1 MGFTDNPIINSPF
14 ERPQWHFELDD
25 EGQPTGKKLPDRRE
39 SVQVVP
45 VPAAKRRGPRQRE
58 LALEEKTT
66 SNTLV
71 NAIRKDVDQ
80 WRELPPS
87 QWGVTPETQRLLL
100 HWRDPH
106 RERKQFFC
114 QREAIETLIWLT
126 EVAPKKFSEDIKN
139 ANAEANPGLY
149 RLACKMATGAGKTSV
164 MAMIIAWQ
172 AVNKARRP
180 NAKNFSDAFLIVT
193 PGITIR
199 DRLRVLNP
207 GDPNNSYEYF
217 DLVPSDLMDAVRRA
231 RIVITNYHSF
241 MLREKE
247 QVSKLNRQILGGREG
262 EKRFTETE
270 GDMVLRVAKEL
281 MGRKNIIVL
290 NDEAHHC
297 YRRKVGG
304 EEEEEEDLKGED
316 REEAEKNEKAAR
328 VWISGIEAFERKL
341 GVDAIYDLSA
351 TPFFLRGS
359 GYPEGTLFPWVVS
372 DFGLLDAIESGIVK
386 VPRIPV
392 LDDAISGDLPKFRDV
407 YNAIRKDN
415 PRALPAKGRGKQAKS
430 AMDPQNLPH
439 LLGQA
444 IEALYKDYEAVYSLW
459 EKEPN
464 LGRPPVFIV
473 VCNNT
478 STSKLVYDW
487 ISGYEIKEGEDDK
500 APTRVV
506 KGALRHFSN
515 VDENGRWLPRFRSLL
530 IDSEQLESG
539 EALSTD
545 FRKIAAHEIDEF
557 KRELRLR
564 NDPRNPDDL
573 TDADILREVMNTV
586 GRPDRLG
593 ANIRCVVSV
602 SMLTEGWDANTVT
615 HIMGVRAFGTQLLCE
630 QVVGR
635 GLRRVS
641 YEIDPKTGHFPVEYA
656 DVLGVPFS
664 FAQQGA
670 QTAPKPP
677 PRVIRVRAMEDRA
690 EREIRFPNV
699 EGYRVVFPRK
709 PLKPVFTA
717 DSKLVL
723 TPDDIPMVTQVEPLI
738 GEGITFDL
746 RQDADKLRLKS
757 VIFDVAGL
765 LLREKFK
772 DADGNLEVWRYPE
785 LVKITERW
793 FAECLDCK
801 GDFRPQFLKW
811 HSLAIRAVE
820 KIWRAVLPSKEGA
833 INGNDTVLLPV
844 LNAFNPSGST
854 QHVDFTTSKQ
864 TILATRPDKC
874 HLNYVVYDR
883 DWEAGFAERIEGMSE
898 VISYVKNHSLNFEV
912 PYDYKG
918 DTRKY
923 RPDYIVR
930 VASGDAEPLNLVVEI
945 KGARDDS
952 DAAKADTMRKAWVPA
967 VNASGQFG
975 RWDFMEITDAPY
987 DVDKAIRERLREL
1000 AEKPGRAAKTAVT

>member
-14 ERPQWHFELDD
+14 EKPQWHFELDD

-45 VPAAKRRGPRQRE
+45 VPAARRRGPRQRE

-71 NAIRKDVDQ
+71 NAIRKDVDR
-80 WRELPPS
+80 WRDLPPG

-100 HWRDPH
+100 HWRDPS

-114 QREAIETLIWLT
+114 QREAIETLIWLS

-149 RLACKMATGAGKTSV
+149 RLACKMATGAGKTTV

-207 GDPNNSYEYF
+207 GDPSNSYEYF
-217 DLVPSDLMDAVRRA
+217 DLVPSDLMDSVRRA
-231 RIVITNYHSF
+231 RIVITNYHAF
-241 MLREKE
+241 MLRDKE
-247 QVSKLNRQILGGREG
+247 HVSKLNRQILGGLEG
-262 EKRFTETE
+262 ERHFTETE
-270 GDMVLRVAKEL
+270 GEMIARVAPEL
-281 MGRKNIIVL
+281 MGRKHITVL

-304 EEEEEEDLKGED
+304 EEEEDLKGED

-328 VWISGIEAFERKL
+328 VWIDGIEAFERKL

-386 VPRIPV
+386 VPRLPV
-392 LDDAISGDLPKFRDV
+392 LDDAIQGELPKFRDV
-407 YNAIRKDN
+407 YNVIRKDN
-415 PRALPAKGRGKQAKS
+415 PRALPAKGRGKQAKG

-444 IEALYKDYEAVYSLW
+444 IEALYGHYKKVYSLW
-459 EKEPN
+459 EGEPE

-478 STSKLVYDW
+478 ATSKLVYDW
-487 ISGYEIKEGEDDK
+487 ISGYEITEGKGEK
-500 APTRVV
+500 AQARVV
-506 KGALRHFSN
+506 KGALGLFSN
-515 VDENGRWLPRFRSLL
+515 VDENGRWLPRFRTLL

-539 EALSTD
+539 EALSND
-545 FRKIAAHEIDEF
+545 FRKLAGREIEEF

-564 NDPRNPDDL
+564 GDPRNPDEL

-586 GRPDRLG
+586 GRPGRLG
-593 ANIRCVVSV
+593 ADIRCVVSV

-641 YEIDPKTGHFPVEYA
+641 YDVDPKTGHFPVEYA

-664 FAQQGA
+664 FAQQGTA
-670 QTAPKPP
+670 TAPKPP

-709 PLKPVFTA
+709 PLNPAFTA
-717 DSKLVL
+717 DSHLVL
-723 TPDDIPMVTQVEPLI
+723 TPDDIPTVTQSEPLI

-757 VIFDVAGL
+757 VIFDVAGV

-772 DADGNLEVWRYPE
+772 DEDGNLEVWRYPE

-811 HSLAIRAVE
+811 RSLAIRAVE
-820 KIWRAVLPSKEGA
+820 KIWRAVLPSREGA
-833 INGNDTVLLPV
+833 VSGTETALLPV
-844 LNAFNPSGST
+844 LNAYNPSGST
-854 QHVDFTTSKQ
+854 AHVDFTTSKM

-883 DWEAGFAERIEGMSE
+883 DWEAGFAERIEGVGE

-918 DTRKY
+918 GTRKY

-930 VASGDAEPLNLVVEI
+930 VANDSGEPLNLVVEI

-952 DAAKADTMRKAWVPA
+952 DAAKADTMRKAWIPA

-975 RWDFMEITDAPY
+975 RWDFMEFTDAPY
-987 DVDKAIRERLREL
+987 DVDKAIRARIKAL
-1000 AEKPGRAAKTAVT
+1000 AVC

>member
-1 MGFTDNPIINSPF
+1 MAFADNPIINSPF
-14 ERPQWHFELDD
+14 DKPQRHFELDD
-25 EGQPTGKKLPDRRE
+25 EGQPTGKKLPGRRE

-45 VPAAKRRGPRQRE
+45 VPAARRRGPRQRE
-58 LALEEKTT
+58 LALEEETT

-71 NAIRKDVDQ
+71 NAIRIEVDQ
-80 WRELPPS
+80 WRDLPPS

-100 HWRDPH
+100 HWRDPT

-126 EVAPKKFSEDIKN
+126 EVAPKKFSEDINN

-172 AVNKARRP
+172 AVNKARHP
-180 NAKNFSDAFLIVT
+180 DSKKFSDAFLIVA

-207 GDPNNSYEYF
+207 GDPSNSYEYF
-217 DLVPSDLMDAVRRA
+217 DLVPTDLMDSVRRA
-231 RIVITNYHSF
+231 RIVITNYHAF

-247 QVSKLNRQILGGREG
+247 HISKLNRQILGGRAG
-262 EKRFTETE
+262 EKKFTETE
-270 GDMVLRVAKEL
+270 GEMIARVAPEL
-281 MGRKNIIVL
+281 MSRKNVIVL

-297 YRRKVGG
+297 YRRKIGG
-304 EEEEEEDLKGED
+304 EHEADLTAED
-316 REEAEKNEKAAR
+316 RDEAKKNDEAAR
-328 VWISGIEAFERKL
+328 VWISGLEAFERKL
-341 GVDAIYDLSA
+341 GIDAVYDLSA

-359 GYPEGTLFPWVVS
+359 GYRENLLFPWVVS
-372 DFGLLDAIESGIVK
+372 DFSLMDAIESGIVK

-392 LDDAISGDLPKFRDV
+392 LDDAIQGELPKFRDV
-407 YNAIRKDN
+407 YNYIRKDN

-430 AMDPQNLPH
+430 TMDPQNLPA
-439 LLGQA
+439 LLGEA
-444 IEALYKDYEAVYSLW
+444 IGALYKNYEEVYGLW
-459 EKEPN
+459 ENEPE

-478 STSKLVYDW
+478 ATSKLVYDW
-487 ISGYEIKEGEDDK
+487 ISGYDITEGDGDNK
-500 APTRVV
+500 QTRTV
-506 KGALRHFSN
+506 KGALRLFSN
-515 VDENGRWLPRFRSLL
+515 VDDDSRWLPRFRTLL

-539 EALSTD
+539 EALSDD
-545 FRKIAAHEIDEF
+545 FRKLAVRELDEF

-564 NDPRNPDDL
+564 NDPRDPDDL

-586 GRPDRLG
+586 GRPNRLG
-593 ANIRCVVSV
+593 ADIRCVVSV

-641 YEIDPKTGHFPVEYA
+641 YEVDPKTGHFPVEYA

-664 FAQQGA
+664 FAQQGSA
-670 QTAPKPP
+670 TAPKPP
-677 PRVIRVRAMEDRA
+677 PRVTRVRAMEDRA

-717 DSKLVL
+717 DSRLVL
-723 TPDDIPMVTQVEPLI
+723 TADDIPMVTQSEPII
-738 GEGITFDL
+738 GEAITFDL
-746 RQDADKLRLKS
+746 RKGADKLRLKS

-765 LLREKFK
+765 LLRERMK

-785 LVKITERW
+785 VVRITEQW
-793 FAECLDCK
+793 FAECLECK

-820 KIWRAVLPSKEGA
+820 KIARAILPPAEEA
-833 INGNDTVLLPV
+833 ANGLLPV
-844 LNAFNPSGST
+844 LNAYNPEGT
-854 QHVDFTTSKQ
+854 TRHVDFTTSKV
-864 TILATRPDKC
+864 TIFKTRPDKC
-874 HLNYVVYDR
+874 QLNYVVYDR
-883 DWEAGFAERIEGMSE
+883 DWEAGFAERIEGMPE
-898 VISYVKNHSLNFEV
+898 VLAYVKNHSLNFEV

-918 DTRKY
+918 STRKY
-923 RPDYIVR
+923 RPDYILR
-930 VASGDAEPLNLVVEI
+930 VANGGGEPLNLVVEI
-945 KGARDDS
+945 KGARDDA

-967 VNASGQFG
+967 VNASRQFG
-975 RWDFMEITDAPY
+975 RWDFMEFTDAPY
-987 DVDKAIRERLREL
+987 DVDKQIRAHLQEYL
-1000 AEKPGRAAKTAVT
+1000 AA

>member
-14 ERPQWHFELDD
+14 ERPQSHFELDD

-114 QREAIETLIWLT
+114 QREAIETLIWLA

-149 RLACKMATGAGKTSV
+149 RLACKMATGAGKTTV

-207 GDPNNSYEYF
+207 GDPSNSYEYF

-231 RIVITNYHSF
+231 RIVITNYHAF

-262 EKRFTETE
+262 EKRFTESE
-270 GDMVLRVAKEL
+270 GEMIARVAPEL
-281 MGRKNIIVL
+281 MRRKNIIVL

-297 YRRKVGG
+297 YRHKVSDED
-304 EEEEEEDLKGED
+304 EELTGED
-316 REEAEKNEKAAR
+316 REEAKKNAEAAR

-392 LDDAISGDLPKFRDV
+392 LDDAISGELPRFRDV

-444 IEALYKDYEAVYSLW
+444 IEALYKDYEIVYGLW

-487 ISGYEIKEGEDDK
+487 ISGYEIKDGEDDK

-515 VDENGRWLPRFRSLL
+515 VDENGRWLPRFRTLL

-539 EALSTD
+539 EALSDD
-545 FRKIAAHEIDEF
+545 FRRLAAREIDEF

-564 NDPRNPDDL
+564 GDPRDPDEL

-593 ANIRCVVSV
+593 ADIRCVVSV

-656 DVLGVPFS
+656 DILGVPFS

-709 PLKPVFTA
+709 ALEPVFTA

-757 VIFDVAGL
+757 VIFDVAGV
-765 LLREKFK
+765 LLRAKFK
-772 DADGNLEVWRYPE
+772 DEDGDLEVWRYPE

-811 HSLAIRAVE
+811 RSLAIRAVE
-820 KIWRAVLPSKEGA
+820 KIWRAVLPSREGA
-833 INGNDTVLLPV
+833 ASRNEAILLPV
-844 LNAFNPSGST
+844 LNAYNPSGST
-854 QHVDFTTSKQ
+854 QHVDFTTSKM

-883 DWEAGFAERIEGMSE
+883 DWEAGFAERIEGMNE
-898 VISYVKNHSLNFEV
+898 VVSYVKNHSLNFEV

-930 VASGDAEPLNLVVEI
+930 VANGDGEPLNLVVEI

-967 VNASGQFG
+967 VNASRQFG
-975 RWDFMEITDAPY
+975 RWDFMEFTDAPY
-987 DVDKAIRERLREL
+987 DVDKAIRARI
-1000 AEKPGRAAKTAVT
+1000 KTLMTV

>member
-1 MGFTDNPIINSPF
+1 
-14 ERPQWHFELDD
+14 
-25 EGQPTGKKLPDRRE
+25 
-39 SVQVVP
+39 
-45 VPAAKRRGPRQRE
+45 
-58 LALEEKTT
+58 
-66 SNTLV
+66 
-71 NAIRKDVDQ
+71 
-80 WRELPPS
+80 
-87 QWGVTPETQRLLL
+87 
-100 HWRDPH
+100 
-106 RERKQFFC
+106 
-114 QREAIETLIWLT
+114 
-126 EVAPKKFSEDIKN
+126 
-139 ANAEANPGLY
+139 
-149 RLACKMATGAGKTSV
+149 
-164 MAMIIAWQ
+164 
-172 AVNKARRP
+172 
-180 NAKNFSDAFLIVT
+180 
-193 PGITIR
+193 
-199 DRLRVLNP
+199 
-207 GDPNNSYEYF
+207 
-217 DLVPSDLMDAVRRA
+217 
-231 RIVITNYHSF
+231 
-241 MLREKE
+241 
-247 QVSKLNRQILGGREG
+247 
-262 EKRFTETE
+262 
-270 GDMVLRVAKEL
+270 
-281 MGRKNIIVL
+281 
-290 NDEAHHC
+290 
-297 YRRKVGG
+297 
-304 EEEEEEDLKGED
+304 LKGED

-328 VWISGIEAFERKL
+328 VWIDGIEAFERKL

-386 VPRIPV
+386 VPRLPV
-392 LDDAISGDLPKFRDV
+392 LDDAIQGELPKFRDV
-407 YNAIRKDN
+407 YNVIRKDN
-415 PRALPAKGRGKQAKS
+415 PRALPAKGRGKQAKG

-444 IEALYKDYEAVYSLW
+444 IEALYGHYKKVYSLW
-459 EKEPN
+459 EGEPE

-478 STSKLVYDW
+478 ATSKLVYDW
-487 ISGYEIKEGEDDK
+487 ISGYEITEGKGEK
-500 APTRVV
+500 AQARVV
-506 KGALRHFSN
+506 KGALGLFSN
-515 VDENGRWLPRFRSLL
+515 VDENGRWLPRFRTLL

-539 EALSTD
+539 EALSND
-545 FRKIAAHEIDEF
+545 FRKLAGREIEEF

-564 NDPRNPDDL
+564 GDPRNPDEL

-586 GRPDRLG
+586 GRPGRLG
-593 ANIRCVVSV
+593 ADIRCIVSV

-641 YEIDPKTGHFPVEYA
+641 YDVDPKTGHFPVEYA

-664 FAQQGA
+664 FAQQGTA
-670 QTAPKPP
+670 TAPKPP

-709 PLKPVFTA
+709 PLNPAFTA
-717 DSKLVL
+717 DSHLVL
-723 TPDDIPMVTQVEPLI
+723 TPDDIPTVTQSEPLI

-757 VIFDVAGL
+757 VIFDVAGV

-772 DADGNLEVWRYPE
+772 DEDGNLEVWRYPE

-811 HSLAIRAVE
+811 RSLAIRAVE
-820 KIWRAVLPSKEGA
+820 KIWRAVLPSREGA
-833 INGNDTVLLPV
+833 VSGTETALLPV
-844 LNAFNPSGST
+844 LNAYNPSGST
-854 QHVDFTTSKQ
+854 AHVDFTTSKM

-883 DWEAGFAERIEGMSE
+883 DWEAGFAERIEGVGE

-918 DTRKY
+918 GTRKY

-930 VASGDAEPLNLVVEI
+930 VANDSGEPLNLVVEI

-952 DAAKADTMRKAWVPA
+952 DAAKADTMRKAWIPA

-975 RWDFMEITDAPY
+975 RWDFMEFTDAPY
-987 DVDKAIRERLREL
+987 DVDKAIRARIKALV
-1000 AEKPGRAAKTAVT
+1000 AV

>member
-14 ERPQWHFELDD
+14 ERPQWHFELDE
-25 EGQPTGKKLPDRRE
+25 EGQPTGKKLLGRRE

-45 VPAAKRRGPRQRE
+45 VPAARRRGPRQRE

-149 RLACKMATGAGKTSV
+149 RLACKMATGAGKTAV

-180 NAKNFSDAFLIVT
+180 DSKKFSDAFLIVT

-207 GDPNNSYEYF
+207 GDPGNSYEYF
-217 DLVPSDLMDAVRRA
+217 DLVPSDLMDAVRKA
-231 RIVITNYHSF
+231 RIVITNYHAF

-270 GDMVLRVAKEL
+270 GEMIARVAPEL

-304 EEEEEEDLKGED
+304 EEEEEDLKGED

-392 LDDAISGDLPKFRDV
+392 LDDAISGELPKFRDV

-415 PRALPAKGRGKQAKS
+415 LRALPAKGCGKQAKS

-444 IEALYKDYEAVYSLW
+444 IEALYKDYETVYSLW

-515 VDENGRWLPRFRSLL
+515 IDENGRWLPRFRTLL

-757 VIFDVAGL
+757 VIFDVAGV

-772 DADGNLEVWRYPE
+772 DQDGNLEVWRYPE
-785 LVKITERW
+785 LVEITERW

-930 VASGDAEPLNLVVEI
+930 VANGEGEPLNLVVEI
-945 KGARDDS
+945 KGHRDDA
-952 DAAKADTMRKAWVPA
+952 DAAKADTMRKAWIPA

-975 RWDFMEITDAPY
+975 RWDFMEFTDAPY
-987 DVDKAIRERLREL
+987 DVDKAIRERV
-1000 AEKPGRAAKTAVT
+1000 RASAA

>member
-1 MGFTDNPIINSPF
+1 MAFADDPIINAPF
-14 ERPQWHFELDD
+14 DKPQWHFELDE
-25 EGQPTGKKLPDRRE
+25 EGQPTGKKLPGRRQ

-45 VPAAKRRGPRQRE
+45 VPAARRRGPRQRE
-58 LALEEKTT
+58 LDLEEKT
-66 SNTLV
+66 SPNTLV
-71 NAIRKDVDQ
+71 NAIRIAVDQ
-80 WRELPPS
+80 WRDLPPS

-100 HWRDPH
+100 HWRDPT

-126 EVAPKKFSEDIKN
+126 EVAPKKFSEDVKN

-149 RLACKMATGAGKTSV
+149 RLACKMATGAGKTGV

-180 NAKNFSDAFLIVT
+180 DSKKFSDAFLIVA

-207 GDPNNSYEYF
+207 GDPSNSYEYF
-217 DLVPSDLMDAVRRA
+217 DLVPTDLMDSVRRA
-231 RIVITNYHSF
+231 RIVITNYHAF

-247 QVSKLNRQILGGREG
+247 HVSKLNRQILGGREG
-262 EKRFTETE
+262 EKKFTETE
-270 GDMVLRVAKEL
+270 GEMIARVAPEL

-304 EEEEEEDLKGED
+304 EEEEEDLHGDD

-328 VWISGIEAFERKL
+328 VWINGLEAFERKL
-341 GVDAIYDLSA
+341 GIDAVYDLSA

-372 DFGLLDAIESGIVK
+372 DFSLMDAIESGIVK

-392 LDDAISGDLPKFRDV
+392 LDDAVSGELPKFRDV
-407 YNAIRKDN
+407 YNVIRKDN

-430 AMDPQNLPH
+430 AMDPQNLPA
-439 LLGQA
+439 LLGEA
-444 IEALYKDYEAVYSLW
+444 IGALYKHYETVYGLW
-459 EKEPN
+459 EQEPE

-478 STSKLVYDW
+478 ATSKLVYDW
-487 ISGYEIKEGEDDK
+487 ISGYDISEGDGDK
-500 APTRVV
+500 KQTRTV
-506 KGALRHFSN
+506 KGALRLFSN
-515 VDENGRWLPRFRSLL
+515 VDDDGRWLPRFRTLL

-539 EALSTD
+539 EALSDD
-545 FRKIAAHEIDEF
+545 FRRLAVRELDEF

-564 NDPRNPDDL
+564 NDPRDPDEL

-586 GRPDRLG
+586 GRPERLG
-593 ANIRCVVSV
+593 ADIRCVVSV

-641 YEIDPKTGHFPVEYA
+641 YEVDPKTGHFPVEYA

-664 FAQQGA
+664 FAQQG
-670 QTAPKPP
+670 TATTPKPP
-677 PRVIRVRAMEDRA
+677 PRVTRVRAMEDRA

-709 PLKPVFTA
+709 PLKPEFTA
-717 DSKLVL
+717 DSHLVL
-723 TPDDIPMVTQVEPLI
+723 TPDDIPMVTQNEPLI

-746 RQDADKLRLKS
+746 RHDADKLRLKS

-765 LLREKFK
+765 LLRERMK

-785 LVKITERW
+785 VVRITEQW
-793 FAECLDCK
+793 FAECLECR

-820 KIWRAVLPSKEGA
+820 KIARAILPSAEEA
-833 INGNDTVLLPV
+833 ANGLLPV
-844 LNAFNPSGST
+844 LNAYNPEGT
-854 QHVDFTTSKQ
+854 TRHVDFTTSKI
-864 TILATRPDKC
+864 TILKTSPDKC

-883 DWEAGFAERIEGMSE
+883 DWEASFAERIEGMPE
-898 VISYVKNHSLNFEV
+898 VLSYVKNHSLNFEV

-918 DTRKY
+918 STRKY

-930 VASGDAEPLNLVVEI
+930 VANGGGQPLSRR
-945 KGARDDS
+945 GARCS
-952 DAAKADTMRKAWVPA
+952 RHYQG
-967 VNASGQFG
+967 SHFHS
-975 RWDFMEITDAPY
+975 R
-987 DVDKAIRERLREL
+987 
-1000 AEKPGRAAKTAVT
+1000 

>member
-14 ERPQWHFELDD
+14 EKPQWHFELNE
-25 EGQPTGKKLPDRRE
+25 EGQPTGKKLAGRRE

-45 VPAAKRRGPRQRE
+45 VPAARRRGPRQRE

-71 NAIRKDVDQ
+71 NAIRIEVDQ
-80 WRELPPS
+80 WRELPSS

-100 HWRDPH
+100 HWRDPN

-114 QREAIETLIWLT
+114 QLEAIETLIWLT

-149 RLACKMATGAGKTSV
+149 RLACKMATGAGKTTV
-164 MAMIIAWQ
+164 MAMIIVWQ

-180 NAKNFSDAFLIVT
+180 DSKKFSDAFLIIT

-207 GDPNNSYEYF
+207 GDPSNTYEYF

-270 GDMVLRVAKEL
+270 GEMIARVAPEL
-281 MGRKNIIVL
+281 MGRRNIIVL

-297 YRRKVGG
+297 YRHKVSDED
-304 EEEEEEDLKGED
+304 EELTGED
-316 REEAEKNEKAAR
+316 REEAKKNADAAR
-328 VWISGIEAFERKL
+328 VWISGIEAFHRKL

-359 GYPEGTLFPWVVS
+359 GYQEGTLFPWVVS
-372 DFGLLDAIESGIVK
+372 DFGLLDAIESGIAK

-392 LDDAISGDLPKFRDV
+392 LDDAIQGELPKFRDV

-415 PRALPAKGRGKQAKS
+415 PRALPAKGRSKQAKS

-444 IEALYKDYEAVYSLW
+444 IEALYKHYETVYALW
-459 EKEPN
+459 ENEQE
-464 LGRPPVFIV
+464 LARPPVFIV

-478 STSKLVYDW
+478 TTSKLVYDW
-487 ISGYEIKEGEDDK
+487 ISGYESTEGEEGK
-500 APTRVV
+500 NQTRVV
-506 KGALRHFSN
+506 KGALRLFSN
-515 VDENGRWLPRFRSLL
+515 VDENSRWLPRFRTLL
-530 IDSEQLESG
+530 IDSSQLESG
-539 EALSTD
+539 DALSDD
-545 FRKIAAHEIDEF
+545 FRKLAGREIEEF

-564 NDPRNPDDL
+564 NDPRDPDEL

-586 GRPDRLG
+586 GRPGRLG
-593 ANIRCVVSV
+593 ADIRCVVSV

-670 QTAPKPP
+670 SAAPKPP

-699 EGYRVVFPRK
+699 ESYRVIFPRQ
-709 PLKPVFTA
+709 PLKPSFTA
-717 DSKLVL
+717 DSHLVL
-723 TPDDIPMVTQVEPLI
+723 TPDDIPMVTQNEPLI

-757 VIFDVAGL
+757 VIFDVAGV
-765 LLREKFK
+765 LLRQKFK
-772 DADGNLEVWRYPE
+772 DEDGNLEVWRYPE
-785 LVKITERW
+785 LVKITGRW
-793 FAECLDCK
+793 FAECLECK

-820 KIWRAVLPSKEGA
+820 KIWRAIIPEKVENS
-833 INGNDTVLLPV
+833 NGHTTLLPV
-844 LNAFNPSGST
+844 LNAYNPSGST
-854 QHVDFTTSKQ
+854 QHVDFTTSKM

-930 VASGDAEPLNLVVEI
+930 VADGGAEPLNLIVEI

-952 DAAKADTMRKAWVPA
+952 DAAKADTMRKAWIPA
-967 VNASGQFG
+967 VNASEQFG
-975 RWDFMEITDAPY
+975 RWDFMEFTDAPY
-987 DVDKAIRERLREL
+987 DVDKHIRQYLSLRLPE
-1000 AEKPGRAAKTAVT
+1000 

>member
-1 MGFTDNPIINSPF
+1 MSFTDNPIINSPF
-14 ERPQWHFELDD
+14 EKPQWHFELDE
-25 EGQPTGKKLPDRRE
+25 EGQPTGRKLAGRRE
-39 SVQVVP
+39 SIQVVP
-45 VPAAKRRGPRQRE
+45 VPAARRRGPRQRE

-66 SNTLV
+66 SNTLI
-71 NAIRKDVDQ
+71 NAIRKEVDQ
-80 WRELPPS
+80 WRDLSPS

-100 HWRDPH
+100 HWRDPE

-114 QREAIETLIWLT
+114 QREAIETLIWLA

-172 AVNKARRP
+172 AVNKARHP
-180 NAKNFSDAFLIVT
+180 DSKKFSDAFLVVA

-207 GDPNNSYEYF
+207 ADPSNSYEFF

-231 RIVITNYHSF
+231 RIVITNYHAF
-241 MLREKE
+241 MLRETE
-247 QVSKLNRQILGGREG
+247 QISKLNRQILGGRDG
-262 EKRFTETE
+262 ERHFTETE
-270 GDMVLRVAKEL
+270 GEMIARVAPEL

-297 YRRKVGG
+297 YRHKVGDEDEDEEMSG
-304 EEEEEEDLKGED
+304 EE
-316 REEAEKNEKAAR
+316 REEAKKNDEAAR
-328 VWISGIEAFERKL
+328 VWITGLEAFEGKL
-341 GVDAIYDLSA
+341 GFAAIYDLSA

-372 DFGLLDAIESGIVK
+372 DFSLMDAIESGIVK

-392 LDDAISGDLPKFRDV
+392 LDDAVQGELPKFRDV

-415 PRALPAKGRGKQAKS
+415 PRALPAKGRGKQART
-430 AMDPQNLPH
+430 AMDPQQLPA

-444 IEALYKDYEAVYSLW
+444 IEALYKEYAKVYDLW
-459 EKEPN
+459 AKEPE
-464 LGRPPVFIV
+464 LGRPPVFIL

-478 STSKLVYDW
+478 ATSKLVYDW
-487 ISGYEIKEGEDDK
+487 ISGYEITEGDKENK
-500 APTRVV
+500 QTRIV
-506 KGALRHFSN
+506 KGYLPLFSN

-530 IDSEQLESG
+530 IDSSQLESG
-539 EALSTD
+539 EALSDD
-545 FRKIAAHEIDEF
+545 FRKIAAREIDEF

-564 NDPRNPDDL
+564 GDPRNPDEL

-593 ANIRCVVSV
+593 AEIRCVVSV

-641 YEIDPKTGHFPVEYA
+641 YEIDPSTGHFPVEYA

-677 PRVIRVRAMEDRA
+677 PRVTRVRAMDDRA

-699 EGYRVVFPRK
+699 EGYRVIFPRR
-709 PLKPVFTA
+709 PLKPVFTP
-717 DSKLVL
+717 DSRLIL
-723 TPDDIPMVTQVEPLI
+723 TPDDIPMVTQAEPLI
-738 GEGITFDL
+738 GKPITFDL
-746 RQDADKLRLKS
+746 REDADKLRLKS

-765 LLREKFK
+765 LLRQKFK
-772 DADGNLEVWRYPE
+772 DHWPGIRY
-785 LVKITERW
+785 
-793 FAECLDCK
+793 
-801 GDFRPQFLKW
+801 
-811 HSLAIRAVE
+811 
-820 KIWRAVLPSKEGA
+820 
-833 INGNDTVLLPV
+833 
-844 LNAFNPSGST
+844 
-854 QHVDFTTSKQ
+854 
-864 TILATRPDKC
+864 
-874 HLNYVVYDR
+874 
-883 DWEAGFAERIEGMSE
+883 
-898 VISYVKNHSLNFEV
+898 
-912 PYDYKG
+912 
-918 DTRKY
+918 
-923 RPDYIVR
+923 
-930 VASGDAEPLNLVVEI
+930 
-945 KGARDDS
+945 
-952 DAAKADTMRKAWVPA
+952 
-967 VNASGQFG
+967 G
-975 RWDFMEITDAPY
+975 R
-987 DVDKAIRERLREL
+987 L
-1000 AEKPGRAAKTAVT
+1000 

>member
-14 ERPQWHFELDD
+14 ERPQWHFELDE
-25 EGQPTGKKLPDRRE
+25 EGQPTGKKLLGRRE

-45 VPAAKRRGPRQRE
+45 VPAARRRGPRQRE

-149 RLACKMATGAGKTSV
+149 RLACKMATGAGKTAV

-180 NAKNFSDAFLIVT
+180 DSKKFSDAFLIVT

-207 GDPNNSYEYF
+207 GDPGNSYEYF
-217 DLVPSDLMDAVRRA
+217 DLVPSDLMDAVRKA
-231 RIVITNYHSF
+231 RIVITNYHAF

-270 GDMVLRVAKEL
+270 GEMIARVAPEL

-304 EEEEEEDLKGED
+304 EEEEEDLKGED

-392 LDDAISGDLPKFRDV
+392 LDDAISGELPKFRDV

-415 PRALPAKGRGKQAKS
+415 LRALPAKGCGKQAKS

-444 IEALYKDYEAVYSLW
+444 IEALYKDYETVYSLW

-506 KGALRHFSN
+506 KDALRHFSN
-515 VDENGRWLPRFRSLL
+515 IDENGRWLPRFRTLL

-757 VIFDVAGL
+757 VIFDVAGV

-772 DADGNLEVWRYPE
+772 DQDGNLEVWRYPE
-785 LVKITERW
+785 LVEITERW

-930 VASGDAEPLNLVVEI
+930 VANGEGEPLNLVVEI
-945 KGARDDS
+945 KGHRDDA
-952 DAAKADTMRKAWVPA
+952 DAAKADTMRKAWIPA

-975 RWDFMEITDAPY
+975 RWDFMEFTDAPY
-987 DVDKAIRERLREL
+987 DVDKAIRERV
-1000 AEKPGRAAKTAVT
+1000 RASAA

>member
-14 ERPQWHFELDD
+14 AKPQWHFELDD
-25 EGQPTGKKLPDRRE
+25 EGQPTGKKLAGRRE

-45 VPAAKRRGPRQRE
+45 VPAARRRGPRQRE

-71 NAIRKDVDQ
+71 NAIRIEVDQ

-100 HWRDPH
+100 HWRDPN

-114 QREAIETLIWLT
+114 QCEAIETLIWLT

-149 RLACKMATGAGKTSV
+149 RLACKMATGAGKTTV

-180 NAKNFSDAFLIVT
+180 ESKKFSDAFLIVT

-207 GDPNNSYEYF
+207 GDPSNTYEYF

-231 RIVITNYHSF
+231 RIVITNYHAF

-247 QVSKLNRQILGGREG
+247 QVSKLNRQILGGRGG

-270 GDMVLRVAKEL
+270 GEMIARVAPEL
-281 MGRKNIIVL
+281 MGRKNIVVL

-297 YRRKVGG
+297 YRRRAGA
-304 EEEEEEDLKGED
+304 EDEEDLTGED
-316 REEAEKNEKAAR
+316 KEEAKKNDEAAR
-328 VWISGIEAFERKL
+328 VWISGLEAFERKL
-341 GVDAIYDLSA
+341 SVDAIYDLSA

-372 DFGLLDAIESGIVK
+372 DFSLMDAIESGIVK
-386 VPRIPV
+386 VPRLPV
-392 LDDAISGDLPKFRDV
+392 LDDAVQGELPKFRDV
-407 YNAIRKDN
+407 YNVIRKDN

-430 AMDPQNLPH
+430 AMDPQNLPA
-439 LLGQA
+439 LLGEA
-444 IEALYKDYEAVYSLW
+444 VGALYKNYESVYSLW
-459 EKEPN
+459 EREPE

-478 STSKLVYDW
+478 ATSKLVYDW
-487 ISGYEIKEGEDDK
+487 ISGYEISEGEGDK
-500 APTRVV
+500 KQTRIV
-506 KGALRHFSN
+506 KGALRLFSN
-515 VDENGRWLPRFRSLL
+515 VNDDNRWLPRFRTLL

-539 EALSTD
+539 EALSDD
-545 FRKIAAHEIDEF
+545 FRKLAAGEIEEF

-564 NDPRNPDDL
+564 NDPRDPDEL

-586 GRPDRLG
+586 GRPDHLG
-593 ANIRCVVSV
+593 ADIRCVVSV

-641 YEIDPKTGHFPVEYA
+641 YEVDPKTGFFPVEYA

-664 FAQQGA
+664 FAQQGKA
-670 QTAPKPP
+670 TAPKPP
-677 PRVIRVRAMEDRA
+677 PRVTRVRAMDDRG

-699 EGYRVVFPRK
+699 EGYRVAFPRK
-709 PLKPVFTA
+709 PLRPVFTA
-717 DSKLVL
+717 DSRLVL
-723 TPDDIPMVTQVEPLI
+723 TPDDIPMVTQSEPII
-738 GEGITFDL
+738 GKSITFDL

-765 LLREKFK
+765 LLRQRFK
-772 DADGNLEVWRYPE
+772 DANGDLEVWRYPE
-785 LVKITERW
+785 LVRITERW
-793 FAECLDCK
+793 FGECLECK

-820 KIWRAVLPSKEGA
+820 KIARAILPTTETAAG
-833 INGNDTVLLPV
+833 GLLPV
-844 LNAFNPSGST
+844 LNAYNPEGST
-854 QHVDFTTSKQ
+854 RHVDFTTSKQ
-864 TILATRPDKC
+864 TVLRTRPDKC

-883 DWEAGFAERIEGMSE
+883 DWEAGFAERIEQMSE

-912 PYDYKG
+912 PYDYNG

-930 VASGDAEPLNLVVEI
+930 VMNGDGEVLNLIVEI

-952 DAAKADTMRKAWVPA
+952 DAAKADTMEKAWVPA
-967 VNASGQFG
+967 VNAAKQFG
-975 RWDFMEITDAPY
+975 RWDFMEFNDAPY
-987 DVDKAIRERLREL
+987 DVDKAIRARL
-1000 AEKPGRAAKTAVT
+1000 KSSAAV